1 MSQPRLC
8 LLVLAVLRGPRVAL
22 AQALRVPGG
31 IDVAPWQAL
40 LEKHVDERGLVAY
53 AAWQADAA
61 DRAALDGFIAAY
73 ARVDGPEATGA
84 ERIAALINAYNAMT
98 IRWILQHYPTE
109 SIRQLDDSW
118 KGARWTIG
126 GRVVSLDAIEHQYLR
141 PDFGWRVHATVVCAA
156 RSCPPLLR
164 TAYTAANL
172 HETTD
177 RAYRV
182 WLGRED
188 LNQFDAAAGVVRI
201 SAIFK
206 WYGVDF
212 TGDGELAAVLERYAP
227 PVHRPFLSGRGFKVE
242 FRDYHWGLN
251 DRGERGRN
259 YRPSLFERLF

>member
-1 MSQPRLC
+1 MSLPRSFLF
-8 LLVLAVLRGPRVAL
+8 LLLLWVPVLSP
-22 AQALRVPGG
+22 AQTLRVPAG

-61 DRAALDGFIAAY
+61 DRAALDAFIAAY
-73 ARVDGPEATGA
+73 ARADGPEATGP

-109 SIRQLDDSW
+109 SIRELDESW
-118 KGARWTIG
+118 KGARWTVG
-126 GRVVSLDAIEHQYLR
+126 GRVVSLDDIEHKYLR

-172 HETTD
+172 RETTD
-177 RAYRV
+177 RAFTL

-188 LNQFDAAAGVVRI
+188 LNQFDPAARVARL

-212 TGDGELAAVLERYAP
+212 TGEGELAAVLERFAP
-227 PVHRPFLSGRGFKVE
+227 PAHRAFLSGRGYKVE
-242 FRDYHWGLN
+242 FMDYHWGLN
-251 DRGERGRN
+251 DQGARGRD
-259 YRPSLFERLF
+259 YRPSLLKRLF